1 MLKRFSHFFACL
13 LLVLMPLQAIA
24 AANMLVCN
32 SLMQATKSAVNSAVN
47 SENAKSMPCHQHKV
61 SQLSDTKQHGANHQD
76 QQKSPCKT
84 NCVSICANLCA
95 LTALSNQVKPSLMQ
109 DNTQAID
116 FNHQIY
122 VSVTQVSP
130 QRPPNFFI

>member
-1 MLKRFSHFFACL
+1 MLKRFSYFFACL

-32 SLMQATKSAVNSAVN
+32 SVMQATKSAVN
-47 SENAKSMPCHQHKV
+47 SENAKSMSCHKHKV

-95 LTALSNQVKPSLMQ
+95 LTALNNYIKPSLIQ